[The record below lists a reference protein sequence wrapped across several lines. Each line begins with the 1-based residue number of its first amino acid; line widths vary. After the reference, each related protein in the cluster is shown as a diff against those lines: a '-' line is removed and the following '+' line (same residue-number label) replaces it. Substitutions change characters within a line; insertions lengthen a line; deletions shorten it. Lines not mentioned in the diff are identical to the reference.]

1 MNVDD
6 SNSRKTRYKRRKNLV
21 DKLFR
26 LAGGKRRKK
35 TRKKRG
41 GECRTG
47 ESNWDCQKRLRKEK
61 QQQFAY
67 DRVMKSEYNKKK
79 ASELQSE
86 INAAESVPIEKISIP
101 KMRKSNYLKGQKKRH
116 FPAQYLHQLDL
127 GKYKGG
133 RRRKK
138 RGGNTLPCP
147 FCDKGNFKNI
157 PELKVH
163 LEDPANKKCKEK
175 YLNFDLRLGERGG
188 NAASIL
194 AEMKNDTNMTINN
207 NMSDEDYEKIKI
219 IIDKLS
225 KNLQKGGRRKRR
237 KKTRKKRGGYSFND
251 KEIRMGGRE
260 ATVMELV
267 DIFYKPPASVK
278 PAPTSNGLGQKNW
291 ESQWSTLSNALKC
304 YLGNMEKHKMDRKNY
319 IKNGKGFLMNKKKR
333 KASWDAC
340 KHKKGPD
347 HRFAIQYFMKEGF
360 DDPTYVELT
369 RPKLEAIMMTKLP
382 TIEALMAK
390 LKEIK
395 YWHDIKQKRHAEE
408 AIAKT
413 KFGGK
418 TRRRKRSRKRKRTRR
433 RKKRRK
439 KK

>member
-6 SNSRKTRYKRRKNLV
+6 SNSRVIGVNNKENKENKKRVSAWGMIRNRSKMRQQNKNEAAKKAKETYKKDQHLKIKEIQKEYNTRLPTLKKEIEKKIMTKEVHSKARENMVNDMNEKYPKLNIKDLGNSIVVNVNIDEIQNQYDKNLNDNVNKIFTPTHDGWDRNTEFKGKVLSYNPEKERYEESKAGGKRRKTRKRRKNLV

-79 ASELQSE
+79 DSELQSE
-86 INAAESVPIEKISIP
+86 INVAESVPIEKISIP

-147 FCDKGNFKNI
+147 FCGKGNFKNI
-157 PELKVH
+157 SDLKVH
-163 LEDPANKKCKEK
+163 LEDPKNKKCKEK

-188 NAASIL
+188 KAALIL

-207 NMSDEDYEKIKI
+207 NMSDEDYKNIKI
-219 IIDKLS
+219 IIDELS
-225 KNLQKGGRRKRR
+225 KDLQKGGRFTKKKRRKRR
-237 KKTRKKRGGYSFND
+237 KKTR
-251 KEIRMGGRE
+251 
-260 ATVMELV
+260 
-267 DIFYKPPASVK
+267 
-278 PAPTSNGLGQKNW
+278 
-291 ESQWSTLSNALKC
+291 
-304 YLGNMEKHKMDRKNY
+304 RK
-319 IKNGKGFLMNKKKR
+319 
-333 KASWDAC
+333 
-340 KHKKGPD
+340 
-347 HRFAIQYFMKEGF
+347 
-360 DDPTYVELT
+360 
-369 RPKLEAIMMTKLP
+369 
-382 TIEALMAK
+382 
-390 LKEIK
+390 
-395 YWHDIKQKRHAEE
+395 
-408 AIAKT
+408 
-413 KFGGK
+413 
-418 TRRRKRSRKRKRTRR
+418 
-433 RKKRRK
+433 KKRRK